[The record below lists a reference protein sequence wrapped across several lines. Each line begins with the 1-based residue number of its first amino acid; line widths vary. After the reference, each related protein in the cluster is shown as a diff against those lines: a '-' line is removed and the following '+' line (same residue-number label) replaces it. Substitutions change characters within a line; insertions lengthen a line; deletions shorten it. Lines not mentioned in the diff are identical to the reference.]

1 MPLLG
6 EGAGKGPEAARVFVF
21 LDGLEF
27 IQGETA
33 YREVLEPLREFGSYR
48 YYKNRL
54 EESHLLLERIG
65 DAHAVFLDWSNLN
78 AAVLSSCPFLEIV
91 SYIGVGAASFVD
103 LAAASELGIVVTNTP
118 DYGNRSVAEH
128 ALGLILAVARH
139 IVRGDRDLR
148 RGSWTSSQRE
158 GIQVSGRRIGL
169 VGMGAVGKEMA
180 CLCRSL
186 GMKVFYY
193 DARRQPEMEET
204 ASYCELDELL
214 GGCDIVSLHVAYTP
228 ETHNLIGE
236 RELSLL
242 KPGVILVNTSRG
254 EVLDLKALAKA
265 LREGRIWG
273 AGLDNYPNE
282 PHPDLGELIGLENVV
297 MTPHIAFNT
306 REAKERMTAIA
317 VENVISFY
325 RGEPRNVMNPK
336 ALARSRATG
345 TTGDGLG
352 DTDGT

>member
-6 EGAGKGPEAARVFVF
+6 EEAGRGPGATRLFVF

-27 IQGETA
+27 IQGESA

-78 AAVLSSCPFLEIV
+78 AEVLSFCPSLEIV
-91 SYIGVGAASFVD
+91 SYIGVGAANFVD

-139 IVRGDRDLR
+139 IARGDRDLR
-148 RGSWTSSQRE
+148 QGRWTSSQRE
-158 GIQVSGRRIGL
+158 GVQISGRRIGL

-180 CLCRSL
+180 RMCRSL
-186 GMKVFYY
+186 GMEIIYH
-193 DARRQPEMEET
+193 DPRRQPEVEDM
-204 ASYCELDELL
+204 ASYRELDELL
-214 GGCDIVSLHVAYTP
+214 RECDVVSLHVAYTP

-242 KPGVILVNTSRG
+242 RPGAILVNTSRG

-265 LREGRIWG
+265 LREGRLWG
-273 AGLDNYPNE
+273 AGLDNYSNE
-282 PHPDLGELIGLENVV
+282 PHPDLSGLVGLENVV

-306 REAKERMTAIA
+306 REAKDRMTAIA
-317 VENVISFY
+317 VENVVSFY
-325 RGEPRNVMNPK
+325 RGEPRNVLNPE
-336 ALARSRATG
+336 ALARKGAAG
-345 TTGDGLG
+345 TAGRGDEGAG
-352 DTDGT
+352 RT